1 MNDRSVRSCAT
12 RDTERN
18 DRSVSQQS
26 RAYAPTRLQ
35 SQGTPCALSCSSVLW
50 PSRTSK
56 RTGVGVCSIL
66 VSGTLLST
74 PHPLSVTSPHPLCS
88 VAIKSI
94 PKSELFSAEAVQDE
108 IETLRTV
115 RHTNVM
121 ELLDVFEDRKN
132 VHIVTPLYEGGE
144 LFDAITLRG
153 RYTFSESDAAS
164 IVRQILLALE
174 CCWDSDI
181 AHRDIKPENI
191 LFKKKAAAEGSSGG
205 NNSSDGSSSSSNS
218 DSGSSSD
225 SSSGGNSSRRS
236 SGGVAVPDEVADGTF
251 DDLVLV
257 DFGMARKH
265 VPESRPMVAQ
275 VGSPSYVAPEV
286 LKGTGY
292 VTASVTAS
300 VVWFQDF
307 M

>member
-1 MNDRSVRSCAT
+1 MGA
-12 RDTERN
+12 
-18 DRSVSQQS
+18 
-26 RAYAPTRLQ
+26 
-35 SQGTPCALSCSSVLW
+35 W
-50 PSRTSK
+50 
-56 RTGVGVCSIL
+56 SIL
-66 VSGTLLST
+66 VSDTLLST
-74 PHPLSVTSPHPLCS
+74 PHPRSFTSPHVLCS

-191 LFKKKAAAEGSSGG
+191 LFKKKAAAEGSSGR
-205 NNSSDGSSSSSNS
+205 NNSSDDSSSSSSSSSNS

-292 VTASVTAS
+292 VTAHRFTGSS
-300 VVWFQDF
+300 VVWFHRF
-307 M
+307 HRFHRFTGSSVHRFTIRVVANAIPSLSNLCL

>member
-1 MNDRSVRSCAT
+1 MGA
-12 RDTERN
+12 
-18 DRSVSQQS
+18 
-26 RAYAPTRLQ
+26 
-35 SQGTPCALSCSSVLW
+35 W
-50 PSRTSK
+50 
-56 RTGVGVCSIL
+56 SIL
-66 VSGTLLST
+66 VSDTLLST
-74 PHPLSVTSPHPLCS
+74 PHPRSFTSPHVLCS

-191 LFKKKAAAEGSSGG
+191 LFKKKAAAEGSSGR
-205 NNSSDGSSSSSNS
+205 NNSSDDSSSSSSNS
-218 DSGSSSD
+218 DSSSD

-292 VTASVTAS
+292 VTAHRFIGCMVHRLCGFIGFIGSSVHRFIGSS
-300 VVWFQDF
+300 VIWFHRF
-307 M
+307 IGSSVHRFTIRVVANAIPSLSNLCL